1 MQQNMKRL
9 LLTAAVLGLV
19 GTAWAGALKNNIPPV
34 KDKYLAE
41 AMKRDPN
48 LADAIRQAQ
57 KDGAYKENSFD
68 IPQNELDRISSAE
81 NQRNELHLRQMGV
94 SPSTAKKAIWGASHF
109 ISSSCA
115 FYVHELLGEYGL
127 AEHGHYDQDDIEGL
141 VIKIENSGVCE
152 KKNLR

>member
-1 MQQNMKRL
+1 MKKL

-19 GTAWAGALKNNIPPV
+19 GTAWAQPMTLQQQMEENAKAVDATCDPGECKKGFSIP
-34 KDKYLAE
+34 
-41 AMKRDPN
+41 
-48 LADAIRQAQ
+48 
-57 KDGAYKENSFD
+57 KE
-68 IPQNELDRISSAE
+68 ELDRISSAE